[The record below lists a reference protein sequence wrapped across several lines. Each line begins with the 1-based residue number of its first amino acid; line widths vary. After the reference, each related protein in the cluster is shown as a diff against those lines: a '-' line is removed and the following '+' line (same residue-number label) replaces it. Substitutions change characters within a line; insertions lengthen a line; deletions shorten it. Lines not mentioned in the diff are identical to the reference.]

1 MASNY
6 SISAICGWQTFSS
19 SYARFQW
26 LFFGHQ
32 IVLGL
37 FFLVGEY
44 SFVCVLMFRLLA
56 HDHCSSD
63 NVSLASDLT
72 RMYVSDE
79 DDRLERTEIRVPHYH

>member
-1 MASNY
+1 MRDFNGSFLA
-6 SISAICGWQTFSS
+6 TK
-19 SYARFQW
+19 
-26 LFFGHQ
+26 LF
-32 IVLGL
+32 LA
-37 FFLVGEY
+37 FF
-44 SFVCVLMFRLLA
+44 FVCVLMFRLLA